1 MNSLKKTTAIRGL
14 LFSAL
19 MSASVLS
26 ADEKSWINEEA
37 PGNQIGIRYSN
48 VTGYGISY
56 QRRFLSDNYV
66 RVTGWFKYHEF
77 LRGTEEEPIEL
88 RKDNMYNYGIDL
100 QSNSI
105 KENRYRVFL
114 FAGAGYGVVEEMV
127 TMNSDTD
134 SSKNPGNRDETLI
147 TCGAGGGVEYRL
159 LKNLT
164 ADIGIS
170 YKYDWDLQKEV
181 YSEADKQYAD
191 NLRKETGLGINI
203 GLNLLF

>member
-1 MNSLKKTTAIRGL
+1 MKTFKKTTAIKGL

-19 MSASVLS
+19 MSASVFS
-26 ADEKSWINEEA
+26 ANDKSWINEEA
-37 PGNQIGIRYSN
+37 PANQIGVRYSN
-48 VTGYGISY
+48 VTGYGVSY
-56 QRRFLSDNYV
+56 QRRFLNDNYI

-77 LRGTEEEPIEL
+77 LRGSEEKPIEL

-100 QSNSI
+100 QRNII

-127 TMNSDTD
+127 TMGSDPD
-134 SSKNPGNRDETLI
+134 SVKNPGNRDETLI
-147 TCGAGGGVEYRL
+147 TFGAGGGIEYRL

-164 ADIGIS
+164 TDIGIS
-170 YKYDWDLQKEV
+170 YKYDWDLQKDV
-181 YSEADKQYAD
+181 YSDADKQYAD